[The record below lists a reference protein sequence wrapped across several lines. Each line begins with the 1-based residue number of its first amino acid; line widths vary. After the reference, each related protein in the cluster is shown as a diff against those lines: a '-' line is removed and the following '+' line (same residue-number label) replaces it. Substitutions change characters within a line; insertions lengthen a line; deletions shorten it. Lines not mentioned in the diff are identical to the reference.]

1 LIGRLKRVNTL
12 FLLTVVIPTVLAIIY
27 FGLIASDRYV
37 SESRFVVRS
46 SKGTSTNSLLGG
58 LLQGGGGSSS
68 GGFSLSSSHDDAFTV
83 HDYILSRDALTELD
97 KTLQVRKAFGRQ
109 GADFASHFPSP
120 EWWDD
125 SFEALYRYYP
135 RRVSVELD
143 STSSVSVLRVN
154 AFTAEDA
161 YRINDTLLKM
171 SELLVNK
178 LNERARKDTIGY
190 ALVEVR
196 EAEKRAKDASVA
208 VAAFRN
214 EKGVI
219 DPERQSAIQLQ
230 QISKLYEELI
240 IGKIQL
246 AQLIAYTP
254 NNPQI
259 PQVRTRIETVQK
271 EIDIETAKVAGGGGS
286 LANKASAYERLAL
299 ERAFADRQLAAAMTA
314 LEAARNDAQRQMLY
328 LERVARPNLP
338 DVAIEPRRI
347 RSVFIVFVLGLAAW
361 GIFSLLS
368 ASVREHL
375 D

>member
-1 LIGRLKRVNTL
+1 MIGRVKRLNRL
-12 FLLTVVIPTVLAIIY
+12 FLLIVVIPTVLAVIY
-27 FGLIASDRYV
+27 YGLIASDRYI

-46 SKGTSTNSLLGG
+46 NKGQSTSSLLGG
-58 LLQGGGGSSS
+58 LLQGGGSSG
-68 GGFSLSSSHDDAFTV
+68 GGFSLSGAQDESFTV
-83 HDYILSRDALTELD
+83 HDYILSRDALAELD
-97 KTLQVRKAFGRQ
+97 KTLQVRKAFGRL
-109 GADFASHFPSP
+109 GGDFAAHFPGL

-178 LNERARKDTIGY
+178 LNERARKDTLGY
-190 ALVEVR
+190 ALIEVR
-196 EAEKRAKDASVA
+196 EAEKRSKDAA
-208 VAAFRN
+208 ITLAAYRN

-240 IGKIQL
+240 LGKIQL

-259 PQVRTRIETVQK
+259 PQMRTRIDTLQK
-271 EIDIETAKVAGGGGS
+271 EIDAETAKVAGGGGS

-299 ERAFADRQLAAAMTA
+299 ERTFADRQLAAAMAA
-314 LEAARNDAQRQMLY
+314 LETARNEARRQMLY
-328 LERVARPNLP
+328 LERVAQPNLP
-338 DVAIEPRRI
+338 DVPIEPRRM
-347 RSVFIVFVLGLAAW
+347 RSIVVTFVLGMVAW
-361 GIFSLLS
+361 GILSLLL